1 MKISLTFLLIA
12 ISLCTAYAQ
21 STTDSAATRN
31 NSLKINPLSLIV
43 GDVSV
48 FYERMLT
55 KRASLVGGVGFGS
68 ETYEYHNAN
77 NPVPRLFHYKRATLE
92 YRHYFRRR
100 PLSPTGLYAGVYGRY
115 SKLRLDDYQFDNQGT
130 IIRDQS
136 GGLVRATQQLY
147 VWMPGALAGVQTS
160 IGRGRVRFVF
170 GISLSTTEQQSPSE
184 GSPAGTDEPERFYSP
199 LWLDHGLSVLIM
211 RSSKAD
217 T

>member
-1 MKISLTFLLIA
+1 MKISLFVLLSA

-21 STTDSAATRN
+21 STSDSAVTRN

-68 ETYEYHNAN
+68 ETYEYHDPN
-77 NPVPRLFHYKRATLE
+77 NPLSSLFHYKRVTLE

-100 PLSPTGLYAGVYGRY
+100 PLSPTGFYAGVYGRC
-115 SKLRLDDYQFDNQGT
+115 SGLTLDDYLFDNQGT
-130 IIRDQS
+130 IIRDPN
-136 GGLVRATQQLY
+136 GTLVRATRQLY

-160 IGRGRVRFVF
+160 TPRVVVDLFLGF
-170 GISLSTTEQQSPSE
+170 HYQLPTSSP
-184 GSPAGTDEPERFYSP
+184 PMK
-199 LWLDHGLSVLIM
+199 SVLPELM
-211 RSSKAD
+211 SRKGF
-217 T
+217 TPRFGMTMGYRF